1 MKSRAALFAL
11 LLVPSALAA
20 PAARDVETAAT
31 RTAQLLDG
39 VLRDCPASFAAV
51 GTPQKKCVGVSVSV
65 EQARGKLGA
74 GLGGELYGVWRSRD
88 GQRSVY
94 NWLKGSGGYIYLRLQ
109 PDPGGRAQTLAYLD
123 LPPSSTAQTDTSG
136 SPVGGASKGASSGP
150 GGSGQGG
157 TAGKPTSSAVKPA
170 PKPTPAPKPAQKP
183 AQKPP
188 ASPKASPAPQPTLAP
203 LTFTRVLELQNSR
216 MNGADVRAVQ
226 NRLIALL
233 RPRREGQGDGWY
245 GPVTARTVGEFQTAN
260 GLPATGRVDRA
271 TWNLLFSEG
280 AKTFQ
285 ARD

>member
-51 GTPQKKCVGVSVSV
+51 GTGQKKCVGVSVSV
-65 EQARGKLGA
+65 EQARVKLGA

-94 NWLKGSGGYIYLRLQ
+94 NWLKGPGGYIYLRLQ
-109 PDPGGRAQTLAYLD
+109 PDPEGRAQTLAYLD

-136 SPVGGASKGASSGP
+136 SSVVGASKGASSGA
-150 GGSGQGG
+150 GGSGQGSA
-157 TAGKPTSSAVKPA
+157 TGKATTPAARPA
-170 PKPTPAPKPAQKP
+170 PRSTPSAQKP
-183 AQKPP
+183 ASA
-188 ASPKASPAPQPTLAP
+188 ASPKAAQGPQPTLAP
-203 LTFTRVLELQNSR
+203 LPFSRVLGLQDSR
-216 MNGADVRAVQ
+216 LNGADVRAVQ
-226 NRLIALL
+226 NRLISLL
-233 RPRREGQGDGWY
+233 RPRREGQGDGWF
-245 GPVTARTVGEFQTAN
+245 GPVTAQTVRDFQAAN
-260 GLPATGRVDRA
+260 DLPVTGRVDRA
-271 TWNLLFSEG
+271 TWNLLFSAG